1 MLEYLD
7 QRTET
12 MKTDLNI
19 KFLREKIEA
28 LQTALF
34 INESSTLQKVSTHVI
49 KVESVDQAGN
59 IWFVVP
65 FQGLFLDAETVFA
78 AKMDFFKK
86 GSDFFVKVK
95 GIASVIASEE
105 EFPESISAEI
115 KKRVARKQ
123 AIVIR
128 VRIQHADYY
137 ETSPKQPQNWIQ
149 QSGSQIFNWLLN
161 PQYDHKN
168 PQLVAIPI
176 TLEH

>member
-1 MLEYLD
+1 
-7 QRTET
+7 

-19 KFLREKIEA
+19 QFLREKIES

-34 INESSTLQKVSTHVI
+34 INESSSLLKVSTHVVNV
-49 KVESVDQAGN
+49 KAVDHAGN

-65 FQGLFLDAETVFA
+65 FQSQFLYTENAFA

-86 GSDFFVKVK
+86 GSEFYIKIK
-95 GIASVIASEE
+95 GIASVVAHEE
-105 EFPESISAEI
+105 EYPESLSADI
-115 KKRVARKQ
+115 KKKVASKE

-128 VRIQHADYY
+128 VRIRHADYF
-137 ETSPKQPQNWIQ
+137 ETTPRPAQNWIQ

-161 PQYDHKN
+161 PKYDHKN

-176 TLEH
+176 TLEP